1 MLKNSSDHFS
11 SPAELTT
18 QPSPQ
23 SFPNPELS
31 DEPTFRPP
39 KRSDTEKTSKA
50 QEPHM
55 SSELNSSLL
64 QVSTQQSLN
73 FKRSF
78 SLTSPKL
85 SVPATPFLLGN
96 KVKELQGQS
105 LSLRLSEKLK
115 ELEDDLKTRNTQEND
130 RENLPVDEEF
140 KSENRHVFALEN
152 RVSLEGEEDC
162 EIPTLRWCAACK
174 AEVQTQ
180 IEYVNSRKTF
190 WASVGIFVSGGV
202 LGCFL
207 LPYMSNSC
215 KGVKV
220 VCHKCRRA
228 LA

>member
-1 MLKNSSDHFS
+1 MLKNSSDPFS

-31 DEPTFRPP
+31 DEPIFRPP
-39 KRSDTEKTSKA
+39 KRSDTGKTSKA
-50 QEPHM
+50 QEPLI

-78 SLTSPKL
+78 SLSSPKL

-96 KVKELQGQS
+96 KLKELQGQS

-115 ELEDDLKTRNTQEND
+115 ELEEDLKTRNTQEND
-130 RENLPVDEEF
+130 RENAPIEEDF
-140 KSENRHVFALEN
+140 KGEDKYVFALEN
-152 RVSLEGEEDC
+152 RVSLESEEDC
-162 EIPTLRWCAACK
+162 EIPSLRWCAACK

-180 IEYVNSRKTF
+180 IQYVNSRKTF
-190 WASVGIFVSGGV
+190 WASVGIFLSGGV

-215 KGVKV
+215 KGAKV
-220 VCHKCRRA
+220 VCHKCGRT